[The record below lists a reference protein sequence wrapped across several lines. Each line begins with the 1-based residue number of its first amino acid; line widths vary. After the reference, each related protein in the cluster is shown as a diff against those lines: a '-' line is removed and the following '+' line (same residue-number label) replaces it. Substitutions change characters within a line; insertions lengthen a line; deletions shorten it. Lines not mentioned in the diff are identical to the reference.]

1 MARVG
6 CIEIPGLEL
15 WFNSLDHGPPH
26 FHVRKAGHWEIRIY
40 FRSCTE
46 THLDFEEKWKLGKRG
61 PSPGERTRVL
71 REVLNHR
78 EELFRE
84 WEQKVLQ

>member
-1 MARVG
+1 MPKVA

-26 FHVRKAGHWEIRIY
+26 FHVRKAGQWEIRIY

-46 THLDFEEKWKLGKRG
+46 SRLDFDEKFRLGKRG
-61 PSPGERTRVL
+61 PSGKDRALVL

-78 EELFRE
+78 DELFRE
-84 WEQKVLQ
+84 WEQKVSQ